1 MIFEKASEAAE
12 FLKARYPHPIDVAIV
27 LGSGLGA
34 FAEKVTNAVAIPY
47 AEIPHFSK
55 STVEGHRG
63 RLVLGEIEGKHVA
76 VQQGRFHFYEG
87 YEMDE
92 VTMPVRTFGRLG
104 IKTLLLTNAAGGL
117 RSDMV
122 PGTLMLIRDHI
133 NLMGENPLRGMNDE
147 RLGPRFPDM
156 TGVYDSELCELIRR
170 SATDVAAKH
179 GIEPAKLMVEGVYCG
194 LSGPTYETPAE
205 IRMLSLLGADAV
217 GMSTVPE
224 AIAARHQGMRVAGIS
239 CITNLAAG
247 LTGSEIDHSEV
258 MDIGSRVADTFGD
271 LLGLVIAGLDGRK

>member
-27 LGSGLGA
+27 LGSGLGV

-87 YEMDE
+87 YEMDQ

-104 IKTLLLTNAAGGL
+104 IKTLLLTNY
-117 RSDMV
+117 R
-122 PGTLMLIRDHI
+122 
-133 NLMGENPLRGMNDE
+133 
-147 RLGPRFPDM
+147 
-156 TGVYDSELCELIRR
+156 
-170 SATDVAAKH
+170 
-179 GIEPAKLMVEGVYCG
+179 
-194 LSGPTYETPAE
+194 
-205 IRMLSLLGADAV
+205 LSLFSLL
-217 GMSTVPE
+217 SLNFSLICLFSRKKRIE
-224 AIAARHQGMRVAGIS
+224 QKKEKSQLIN
-239 CITNLAAG
+239 CC
-247 LTGSEIDHSEV
+247 EV
-258 MDIGSRVADTFGD
+258 
-271 LLGLVIAGLDGRK
+271 LVK